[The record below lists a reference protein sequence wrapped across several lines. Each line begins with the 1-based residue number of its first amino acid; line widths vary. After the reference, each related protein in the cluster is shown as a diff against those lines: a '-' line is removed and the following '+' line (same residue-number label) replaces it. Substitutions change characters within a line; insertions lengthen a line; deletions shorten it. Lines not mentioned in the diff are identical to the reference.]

1 MWSAGT
7 IIMGSAGTLIMWSAG
22 TIKWVLKKFQV
33 SRDEEEKLGG
43 QRSS

>member
-7 IIMGSAGTLIMWSAG
+7 IIMGSAGTLMWSAG
-22 TIKWVLKKFQV
+22 TIKWVLKKFRV

-43 QRSS
+43 QWSS